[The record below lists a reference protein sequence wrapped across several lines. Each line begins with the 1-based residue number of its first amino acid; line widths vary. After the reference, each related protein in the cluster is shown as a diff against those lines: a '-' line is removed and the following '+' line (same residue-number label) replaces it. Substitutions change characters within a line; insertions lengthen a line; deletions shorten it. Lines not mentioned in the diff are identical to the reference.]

1 VPGSDDP
8 AAWLT
13 LALVV
18 IAVAVTAY
26 ELARYRRHKGDPD
39 A

>member
-18 IAVAVTAY
+18 IAVAVTAS
-26 ELARYRRHKGDPD
+26 ELVRYRRKGGRRDE
-39 A
+39 